1 MAVPATPGGRVIEKG
16 SVFLFT
22 FNRYVNFLLQT
33 EGMPKRE
40 LRGGFRSFSIFLGS
54 MISLIVFYTAFNG
67 VFANLIQ
74 NSMVLCVLLTLCF
87 LWYPAA
93 HYSPKD
99 RPSFIDCVLV
109 ILSLAVMFWTLFHQ
123 PRFEMRIPLVSE
135 ILLLDKIAGVILII
149 LVLECCRRT
158 AGMVV
163 TAIAC
168 VAIWYAFAGPSF
180 NSMFKHPGFNFD
192 KFIDVLYLTTEGVF
206 GSLVGMVASVLFGFI
221 SFGVF
226 MASTGGDK
234 YFMDIALSLAGK
246 QPGGPAKV
254 AVVASGLMGM
264 ISGSSVANIVT
275 TGSVTIPL
283 MKSIGYKPE
292 EAGAVEACASSGG
305 QIMPP
310 VMGAGAFLMADYLG
324 ITIFNVACIAFL
336 PAVLFY
342 LGLWWFNDKVA
353 RKRGLKGMKEVP
365 RVKDAII
372 NSMHMWIPIFVLIA
386 MCTMKFSPFYSA
398 VVCTF
403 FVFVFA
409 MAKERSWRLL
419 KNIFIILE
427 GCAVSMVSIAGILAA
442 AAIIVAIISQTGLMV
457 KSTSIILAFARGTLF
472 LTVII
477 LLVISYF
484 MGMGLPVTSCY
495 VILASL
501 GVSALVKC
509 GVPAIGA
516 HLMLFWSSMVAGIT
530 PPVCVAAFVAANVA
544 KADAMKTGFQ
554 SLKMG
559 SLFYLIPITFLKSDF
574 LTGGFPVAVVI
585 FAILCVS
592 TYHYVAMIEGYMLHK
607 LNLIERVA
615 SGFTFVGSFLSVLNI
630 YSMHTRSTMLVI
642 SIIIFAVLQITQR
655 KIFKFS

>member
-1 MAVPATPGGRVIEKG
+1 MAKG
-16 SVFLFT
+16 SVFLFS
-22 FNRYVNFLLQT
+22 FKRYVNFLLQT
-33 EGMPKRE
+33 EGMPKRKLE
-40 LRGGFRSFSIFLGS
+40 GGFRSLSIFLGS

-74 NSMVLCVLLTLCF
+74 NSMVLCVLLALCF
-87 LWYPAA
+87 LWYPAT
-93 HYSPKD
+93 HFSPKD
-99 RPSFIDCVLV
+99 RPSFIDCILV
-109 ILSLAVMFWTLFHQ
+109 ALSLAVMSWTLLHQ

-135 ILLLDKIAGVILII
+135 ILLLDKIAGVILIL

-163 TAIAC
+163 TAITC

-180 NSMFKHPGFNFD
+180 DSMFKHPGFDFD

-234 YFMDIALSLAGK
+234 YFMNIALSLAGK

-254 AVVASGLMGM
+254 AVIGSGLMGM

-324 ITIFNVACIAFL
+324 ITIFDVASVSFL

-342 LGLWWFNDKVA
+342 LGLWWFNDKIA
-353 RKRGLKGMKEVP
+353 RKRGLKGMEEVP
-365 RVKDAII
+365 RVKEAIF
-372 NSMHMWIPIFVLIA
+372 NSMHMWIPILVLIT
-386 MCTMKFSPFYSA
+386 MCMMKFSPFYSA
-398 VVCTF
+398 VVCTL

-409 MAKERSWRLL
+409 MFKEKSLRLL
-419 KNIFIILE
+419 KSTFNILE

-442 AAIIVAIISQTGLMV
+442 AAVIVAIISQTGLMV
-457 KSTSIILAFARGTLF
+457 KSTSIILAFAGGTLF
-472 LTVII
+472 FTVII

-501 GVSALVKC
+501 GVPALVKC
-509 GVPAIGA
+509 GASDIGA

-559 SLFYLIPITFLKSDF
+559 SLFYLVPITFLKSDF
-574 LTGGFPVAVVI
+574 LTGGFTTAVII

-592 TYHYVAMIEGYMLHK
+592 TYHYVAAIEGYMLQR

-615 SGFTFVGSFLSVLNI
+615 SWVAFLCSFISVLNI
-630 YSMHTRSTMLVI
+630 HSLQARLAMLVL
-642 SIIIFAVLQITQR
+642 SVIIFVVLQITQR
-655 KIFKFS
+655 KIFKFGQ